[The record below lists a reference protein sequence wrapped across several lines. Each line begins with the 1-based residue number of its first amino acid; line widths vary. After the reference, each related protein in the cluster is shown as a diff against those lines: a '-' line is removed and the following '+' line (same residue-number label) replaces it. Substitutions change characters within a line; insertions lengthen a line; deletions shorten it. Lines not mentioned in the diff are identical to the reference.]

1 MIQKY
6 ESPRVRGREDFVLAS
21 KLHLQLICVMDLVEA
36 INSKLPEGRRPITS
50 LSRPGEINRQIAEVL
65 ADTVS
70 SAEVG
75 ETIKSL
81 LTADKRTKEG
91 GSEPDWRAREAGAK
105 LWLAYQVG
113 LPVQRQE
120 IHQTVVNKSEEENMR
135 TLQSPAML
143 AAMKNL
149 IARVEGADNGKP

>member
-1 MIQKY
+1 MNMI
-6 ESPRVRGREDFVLAS
+6 EE
-21 KLHLQLICVMDLVEA
+21 
-36 INSKLPEGRRPITS
+36 INAKLPKGTRPLTS

-65 ADTVS
+65 AQTVS

-81 LTADKRTKEG
+81 LTADRRTKEG
-91 GSEPDWRAREAGAK
+91 GYEPDWRAREAGAK

-113 LPVQRQE
+113 LPIQRQE
-120 IHQTVVNKSEEENMR
+120 IHQTIVSKSEEENMK

-149 IARVEGADNGKP
+149 IARVEGKE

>member
-1 MIQKY
+1 MI
-6 ESPRVRGREDFVLAS
+6 EE
-21 KLHLQLICVMDLVEA
+21 
-36 INSKLPEGRRPITS
+36 INSKLPKGTRPLTS

-65 ADTVS
+65 AETVS

-91 GSEPDWRAREAGAK
+91 GYERDWRAREAGAK

-113 LPVQRQE
+113 LPIQRQE
-120 IHQTVVNKSEEENMR
+120 IHQTIVSKSEEENMKV
-135 TLQSPAML
+135 LQSPAML
-143 AAMKNL
+143 AAMKSM
-149 IARVEGADNGKP
+149 IARVENVPQDSGK